1 MKTIFEIAHV
11 KLCLTED
18 NLLELNIEDTE
29 LFDTF
34 DDILIEKYN
43 IENYYCVTE
52 MKDEKTNYKLY
63 FQNDVDTEM
72 VIKAIKSISESEVI
86 RIYKLNNE

>member
-1 MKTIFEIAHV
+1 LKTIFEIAHV

>member
-1 MKTIFEIAHV
+1 MKTLYEIAHV
-11 KLCLTED
+11 KLYLTDD
-18 NLLELNIEDTE
+18 NLLELHIDDTE

-43 IENYYCVTE
+43 IDNYDCVTE
-52 MKDEKTNYKLY
+52 LKDKKSNYKLC
-63 FQNDVDTEM
+63 FQNDVDSEM
-72 VIKAIKSISESEVI
+72 VIKAVKSISESEVI